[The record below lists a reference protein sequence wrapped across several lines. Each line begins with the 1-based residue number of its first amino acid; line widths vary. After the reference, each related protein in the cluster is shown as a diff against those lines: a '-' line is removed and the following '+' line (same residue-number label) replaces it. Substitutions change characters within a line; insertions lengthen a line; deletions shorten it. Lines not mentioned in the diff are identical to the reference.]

1 MRITLGHKLT
11 GVVGLL
17 GLVAVGI
24 SGFALR
30 QAEGERERAAA
41 TEATWNA
48 SLQAKTLA
56 QAIEHAVV
64 QATAI
69 YIATDTEE
77 AKTRLS
83 ALQGALAEVEQARG
97 PFLAAMEAQL
107 TPERKRKL
115 DLGVKEFIAYQTDTA
130 EMGLTLSPKAALIQA
145 TDEATVR
152 NRERMVA
159 EIGALGRETLA
170 RLDAERAAAEE
181 ARRWTILM
189 LLAVPSVALVL
200 GLLAAFWII
209 STQVRRPLHRLRA
222 TMMALGADRLDEAVP
237 FTRRRDEVGEM
248 ARAIEGFRASLI
260 EKRTLDADAVT
271 RSGRDAL
278 RADALAQATQAFEV
292 ETGRTLADLAGS
304 AQAMQGAADT
314 LAAAARRTTE
324 EAGRASL
331 ASGQSVDVVNSIA
344 GAAEELSSSA
354 HAIEEQVRYTS
365 DIAGAALSDAR
376 GLEATVAGLA
386 KAATEID
393 AVVSLIRSV
402 AGQTNLLALNATI
415 EAARAGSAGKGF
427 AVVAAE
433 VKALAG
439 QTASAT
445 DRITA
450 QVAAIQAAADGT
462 VDGIGSIGQT
472 IARMSDAASTVA
484 AAAEQQG
491 QASQEIA
498 RAIAQAATEAR
509 TMDDSLGGVRDA
521 AASNEA
527 QAGTVWDGANRVAA
541 SADRMQA
548 AIETFLHRVHAA

>member
-1 MRITLGHKLT
+1 MRLTLGHKLT

-17 GLVAVGI
+17 GLVAIGI
-24 SGFALR
+24 SAFALR
-30 QAEGERERAAA
+30 QAEGERRQAVA

-69 YIATDTEE
+69 YIATDIDE
-77 AKTRLS
+77 AKTRFS
-83 ALQGALAEVEQARG
+83 ALQEALTAVEQARG
-97 PFLAAMEAQL
+97 PFLAAMDEQVSA
-107 TPERKRKL
+107 ERKRKL
-115 DLGVKEFIAYQTDTA
+115 DLAVKEFIAYQTDTA

-145 TDEATVR
+145 TVK

-159 EIGALGRETLA
+159 EIGTLGRETLA

-181 ARRWTILM
+181 ARRWTTLM
-189 LLAVPSVALVL
+189 LLAVPAVALIL

-222 TMMALGADRLDEAVP
+222 TMLALGAGRLDESVP
-237 FTRRRDEVGEM
+237 FTGRRDEIGEM

-260 EKRTLDADAVT
+260 EKQVLDADAVA
-271 RSGRDAL
+271 RSGRDAF
-278 RADALAQATQAFEV
+278 RADALAQATRAFEV
-292 ETGRTLADLAGS
+292 ETGRTLADLAG
-304 AQAMQGAADT
+304 AAEAMQGAADT
-314 LAAAARRTTE
+314 VSATARRTTE
-324 EAGRASL
+324 EAGRATL
-331 ASGQSVDVVNSIA
+331 ASGQSVEVVNSIA
-344 GAAEELSSSA
+344 GAAEELSSA
-354 HAIEEQVRYTS
+354 ARAIEEQVRYTS
-365 DIAGAALSDAR
+365 DIAGTALSDAQA
-376 GLEATVAGLA
+376 LEGTVAGLA
-386 KAATEID
+386 RAAMEIE

-402 AGQTNLLALNATI
+402 AEQTNLLALNATI

-462 VDGIGSIGQT
+462 VEGIGAIGQT
-472 IARMSDAASTVA
+472 IAKMSDAASTVA

-498 RAIAQAATEAR
+498 QAIANAAVEAR
-509 TMDDSLGGVRDA
+509 TISGSIGSVREA
-521 AASNEA
+521 AASNET
-527 QAGTVWDGANRVAA
+527 QAGTVWDGANHVAA
-541 SADRMQA
+541 SANTMQA